1 MRQPDISNAHL
12 VEWLYERYQ
21 SDPTSVDPSWKAYF
35 EQIESRAAPVPG
47 PIEEKRESVNAVQRI
62 DRLIFF
68 YRSYGH
74 LMADNNPIDTNV
86 KKEPWQL
93 SLAEMGFKEEEL
105 TQEFPT
111 NGLMD
116 APSASLREIV
126 NVLKEI
132 YSNKIGIEYMGVQ
145 NPELEKWLQ
154 NQIEPSRCKIQ
165 LSIEQKKMILN
176 YLNQS
181 ELFEVFIHTKYAGQK
196 RFSLEGG
203 ETLIPILGAIIE
215 RGADLGLEDFII
227 GMAHRG
233 RLNVLS
239 NILQKSYSDI
249 FSEFEE
255 GYVPISFEGSGDV
268 KYHKGFVCNRKT
280 TAGKE
285 VEMTLAPNPSHLEAV
300 DPVVE
305 GQARA
310 KQIQKNDDLRFEKV
324 LPILVHGDAALSGQG
339 IIYETMQL
347 YNLEDY
353 RTGGTVHL
361 VINNQIGFT
370 TLPTEGRSTHYC
382 TDIARTFS
390 APVFHVNGE
399 DPESCIFATFLAI
412 ELRQKYQCDVF
423 IDILCYRKYGH
434 NETDEPAF
442 TQPIEYQLI
451 RMKKAVREI
460 YRDDLIHQGVLER
473 KMAEALEEEF
483 KAELQVALSGAKEP
497 LKKTEK
503 KKKTQAVNLF
513 KKIETGVDKQTL
525 QEIGKQI
532 CHVPDELTVH
542 SKLKRLLKSRE
553 EMVNE
558 DRPIDW
564 GMGESLAYG
573 ALLNEGV
580 SIRLAGQD
588 SGRGT
593 FSHRHAVWMDQFAK
607 KNYCPFKHLTKKARF
622 DVINSPL
629 TEYAGL
635 GFEYGYS
642 LADPDSLVIWEAQ
655 FGDFCNGAQI
665 MIDQFIAT
673 AEQKWGQKSGIVM
686 LLPHGYE
693 GQGPE
698 HSSGRM
704 ERFLTLS
711 AEDNMFVV
719 NPTTPSQMFH
729 LLRRQGKNEYKKPLI
744 VFSPKALL
752 RHPECV
758 NPLQDFTK
766 GSFEEVIDDPS
777 PAKKPKEI
785 VFCTG
790 KIYYEIKARQL
801 DHLALIRVEQ
811 LYPLNTDKIKKI
823 LAKYKG
829 VKKYIWA
836 QEEPENMGA
845 WGFIRPLLQ
854 QLLPKGKEI
863 EYVGRERSASP
874 AAGSLA
880 LHKKQ
885 LAQIM
890 EKLQ

>member
-1 MRQPDISNAHL
+1 MRQPDLSNAHL
-12 VEWLYERYQ
+12 VQWLYERYQ
-21 SDPTSVDPSWKAYF
+21 SDPTSIDPSWKTYF
-35 EQIESRAAPVPG
+35 EEIESYPDAPLVVEDKEPL
-47 PIEEKRESVNAVQRI
+47 NDVQRI
-62 DRLIFF
+62 DRLIFA

-74 LMADNNPIDTNV
+74 LMAKNNPIETGPE
-86 KKEPWQL
+86 KEPWQL
-93 SLAEMGFKEEEL
+93 SLTEIGFKEEEL
-105 TQEFPT
+105 SLNFPT
-111 NGLMD
+111 NGLMSRTD
-116 APSASLREIV
+116 APLREIV
-126 NVLKEI
+126 DVLKEI

-145 NPELEKWLQ
+145 NPDLEKWLQ
-154 NQIEPSRCKIQ
+154 KQIEPTRCQIQ

-181 ELFEVFIHTKYAGQK
+181 ELFEVFIHTKYVGQK

-215 RGADLGLEDFII
+215 RGADLGLEDFIL

-239 NILQKSYSDI
+239 NILQKSYGDI

-268 KYHKGFVCNRKT
+268 KYHKGFVSKRKT
-280 TAGKE
+280 LTGKE
-285 VEMTLAPNPSHLEAV
+285 VELTLAPNPSHLEAV
-300 DPVVE
+300 YPVVE

-310 KQIQKNDDLRFEKV
+310 KQIQKNDDLLFDKV
-324 LPILVHGDAALSGQG
+324 IPILVHGDAALSGQG
-339 IIYETMQL
+339 VVYETMQM

-370 TLPTEGRSTHYC
+370 TLPNEARSTHYC

-390 APVFHVNGE
+390 APVFHVNAE

-412 ELRQKYQCDVF
+412 ELRQRYQCDVF

-442 TQPIEYQLI
+442 TQPLEYQLI
-451 RMKKAVREI
+451 RKKKSIREI
-460 YRDDLIHQGVLER
+460 YRDDLIQQGVLER

-483 KAELQVALSGAKEP
+483 KAKLQVALSGAKEP
-497 LKKTEK
+497 VKKVVK
-503 KKKTQAVNLF
+503 KKKEKADDLF
-513 KKIETGVDKQTL
+513 KKIETGVQKETL
-525 QEIGKQI
+525 KKLGKEICRIPEGLSI
-532 CHVPDELTVH
+532 H
-542 SKLKRLLKSRE
+542 SKLERLLKGRA
-553 EMVNE
+553 EMLV
-558 DRPIDW
+558 DKPIDW
-564 GMGESLAYG
+564 GMGESLAY
-573 ALLNEGV
+573 ATLLSEGV
-580 SIRLAGQD
+580 PIRLAGQD

-593 FSHRHAVWMDQFAK
+593 FSHRHAVWMDQVEEK
-607 KNYCPFKHLTKKARF
+607 KYCPFKHLKNAARF

-642 LADPDSLVIWEAQ
+642 LAYPDSLVIWEAQ

-673 AEQKWGQKSGIVM
+673 AEQKWGQKSGLVM

-711 AEDNMFVV
+711 AENNLFVV
-719 NPTTPSQMFH
+719 NPTTPAQMFH
-729 LLRRQGKNEYKKPLI
+729 LLRRQGKNVYKKPLI
-744 VFSPKALL
+744 IFSPKALL
-752 RHPECV
+752 RHLECV
-758 NPLQDFTK
+758 NPLVDFTK
-766 GSFEEVIDDPS
+766 GTFEEIIDDPS
-777 PAKKPKEI
+777 PGKDPKEV
-785 VFCTG
+785 VFCSG
-790 KIYYEIKARQL
+790 KIYYEIKAMGF
-801 DHLALIRVEQ
+801 DHLALIRIEQ
-811 LYPLNTDKIKKI
+811 LYPLKEETIKK
-823 LAKYKG
+823 LLTKYKSA
-829 VKKYIWA
+829 KKYIWA

-845 WGFIRPLLQ
+845 WGFIGPLLQ
-854 QLLPKGKEI
+854 KLLPKGKEI
-863 EYVGRERSASP
+863 QYVGRMRSASP